1 MDVYGL
7 PKDILM
13 ILTKNGFTGISRC
26 IDFDGKHNFKILGEK
41 RNFIAL
47 KRKFIIFYFGGKT

>member
-1 MDVYGL
+1 MDF

-13 ILTKNGFTGISRC
+13 ILTKNGFIGISRF
-26 IDFDGKHNFKILGEK
+26 IDFDGKHNFKILAEK

-47 KRKFIIFYFGGKT
+47 TRKFIIYYFGGKT